1 MLKLSLGK
9 IIKKFRELRRITQKA
24 LGDRTHLDDVR
35 IRQYEL
41 DIRTPKDD
49 VLENI
54 SNALHVN
61 KDYLKEPVYPYT
73 EHDLMRFLFKLD
85 DNIEV
90 NIRQVIMNDE
100 DPGYT
105 TTGIYFGS
113 EAILRIR
120 NMLEDWQKM
129 KQKYENNEITKEAMQ
144 DWKANYPDSL
154 KKDYVPFEESNV
166 KFYKSGI
173 NTKVPPE
180 IK

>member
-1 MLKLSLGK
+1 MFHK
-9 IIKKFRELRRITQKA
+9 IFLI
-24 LGDRTHLDDVR
+24 DSSPLDDVR

-41 DIRTPKDD
+41 DIRTPKED

-54 SNALHVN
+54 STALHVN
-61 KDYLKEPVYPYT
+61 KEYLKEPDYPYT

-85 DNIEV
+85 DSIEV

-100 DPGYT
+100 DPAYT

-129 KQKYENNEITKEAMQ
+129 KQKYENNEITKEALQ

-154 KKDYVPFEESNV
+154 KKDYVPFEESNLKRLNNGISV
-166 KFYKSGI
+166 KV
-173 NTKVPPE
+173 TLE